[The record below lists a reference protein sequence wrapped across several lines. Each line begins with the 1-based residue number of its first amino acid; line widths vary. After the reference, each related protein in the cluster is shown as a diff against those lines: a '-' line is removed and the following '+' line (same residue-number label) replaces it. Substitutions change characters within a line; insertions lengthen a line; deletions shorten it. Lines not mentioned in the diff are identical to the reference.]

1 MKRLSLILRIVA
13 ILAAAAA
20 AFLFFTSKGKLA
32 EKQTALETSK
42 AATKATKSE
51 LATANGQISTLKKKL
66 STESK
71 ALATTKTKLES
82 TREEMYTAQQQ
93 VSSTKQ
99 QVELSQN
106 TIQDLQAAT
115 SELREK
121 LIQAQKS
128 QDLVAANR
136 ESEFAEM
143 NERIREL
150 GEANEALK
158 LELAAAEAVKNS
170 KKQTKGA
177 FGRGLADSG
186 EQTGAFSSKESSTSA
201 GTSTTIAS
209 ISRKDGIILLN
220 TTAELGLTTG
230 PLIILSRDSKALAK
244 IEIVE
249 VSEKFALANIL
260 PGTSAHGFSAG
271 TTVKLLN

>member
-20 AFLFFTSKGKLA
+20 AFLFFTSKGKLE
-32 EKQTALETSK
+32 EKKIALETSK
-42 AATKATKSE
+42 AATKATKKE
-51 LATANGQISTLKKKL
+51 LATANGQISSLKKKL

-82 TREEMYTAQQQ
+82 TREQMYTAEQQ

-99 QVELSQN
+99 EVELNQSKIEDLN
-106 TIQDLQAAT
+106 TDT

-121 LIQAQKS
+121 LLQAQK
-128 QDLVAANR
+128 DLVAASK
-136 ESEFAEM
+136 ESEIAEL
-143 NERIREL
+143 NERIVEL
-150 GEANEALK
+150 GKVNEELE
-158 LELAAAEAVKNS
+158 LELAAAEAIKNS
-170 KKQTKGA
+170 RKSTTSNMSLTQAG
-177 FGRGLADSG
+177 SG
-186 EQTGAFSSKESSTSA
+186 EQKDPFSSNESPTSA
-201 GTSTTIAS
+201 ATSTTIAS
-209 ISRKDGIILLN
+209 ISHRDGIILLN
-220 TTAELGLTTG
+220 ATPELGLTTG

-244 IEIVE
+244 IEIIR

-260 PGTSAHGFSAG
+260 PGTSTHGLSAG

>member
-82 TREEMYTAQQQ
+82 TREQMYTAEQQ

-106 TIQDLQAAT
+106 TIQELEAAT

-121 LIQAQKS
+121 LLQAQK
-128 QDLVAANR
+128 DLVAANR

-170 KKQTKGA
+170 KKETKGA

-186 EQTGAFSSKESSTSA
+186 EQTGAFSSKESSTSGA
-201 GTSTTIAS
+201 TSTTIAS

>member
-82 TREEMYTAQQQ
+82 TREQMYTAEQQ

-106 TIQDLQAAT
+106 TIQELEAAT

-121 LIQAQKS
+121 LLQAQK
-128 QDLVAANR
+128 DLVAANR

-170 KKQTKGA
+170 KKETKGA